1 VAVEEDNGIGV
12 VQLRDGFEG
21 AEQECGDAQEAAHQ
35 PDEQAG
41 GLGPPTP
48 PTPPAGHGVHQ
59 HAVAVLAD
67 GHHQEDADEQVGLDD
82 SIDQAAEEAP
92 EGPVELVGDVLRPEG
107 QAQDKHQIGGGQ
119 VGQVDFCHVQTP
131 PGQEEYGQHEKV
143 SQKAADADD
152 DDPRG

>member
-1 VAVEEDNGIGV
+1 TWRRCWEANKLEGGPGIRGTCSQCHRTGV
-12 VQLRDGFEG
+12 LGEHP
-21 AEQECGDAQEAAHQ
+21 EAS
-35 PDEQAG
+35 AG
-41 GLGPPTP
+41 GPCCAPS
-48 PTPPAGHGVHQ
+48 AHSS

-131 PGQEEYGQHEKV
+131 PGQEEDGQHEKV
-143 SQKAADADD
+143 SQQAADADD